1 MWVFAYDPAD
11 GGGIQRRNMSYWP
24 LRHGSPL
31 RNKAGVWVPTNFVPC
46 LNEFSEV
53 GDLYIG
59 YLSDVPDPNRQKF
72 YTPDDTPER
81 QLFMQLSQLDAT
93 DFALAL
99 EFTYHSNWS
108 SNAIQRLPLLYESIS
123 REIPTAYALPESA
136 VAMRG
141 TERRGDQNIHHTKL
155 KSALKPICKRLV
167 KDNEP
172 VTFEKLQSYLSD
184 SSNDIIVEF
193 DQTSENKADPKVP
206 LFCKTA
212 QDTFETPVFTVQYD
226 EVVTAAP
233 RDWKV
238 SGQQLESVYSVIE
251 DAMEY
256 MQSHE
261 VAPTIESGIY
271 SKHSKRDQQVME
283 MSPPDRPHV
292 SRNSKWDEYHKNRQ
306 GFPHGSL
313 GIVSNPVKRHSEE
326 HNYSLPSNKLANLFF
341 HPGQQATESSFNQW
355 TDTIGKDRQQQRL
368 YDNVE
373 FTLIPDQLR
382 ERPMVLTYKVS
393 AYGGSRDGVERW
405 QNVDE
410 RTYAGKFMLFDL
422 CYARTS
428 NGTSERPRAMSKKY
442 TDREYVLA
450 ANLPMP
456 SEVMFNQCE
465 SNARFST
472 YVDGADIMI
481 FDDGGYLGRPWW
493 EDDSSPIQIF

>member
-11 GGGIQRRNMSYWP
+11 GGGIQRRDMSYWP
-24 LRHGSPL
+24 LRHGSPF
-31 RNKAGVWVPTNFVPC
+31 RDKTGIWVPTNFVPC
-46 LNEFSEV
+46 LSEFSEV

-59 YLSDVPDPNRQKF
+59 YLSDVPDPKRPKF

-81 QLFMQLSQLDAT
+81 QLFTQLSRLDSG

-141 TERRGDQNIHHTKL
+141 TERRGDQNVHHKKL
-155 KSALKPICKRLV
+155 ESALRPICKRLV
-167 KDNEP
+167 KNNEP
-172 VTFEKLQSYLSD
+172 VTFEKLQAHLSD
-184 SSNDIIVEF
+184 SSNDIIAEF
-193 DQTSENKADPKVP
+193 DETSENKADPKVP

-238 SGQQLESVYSVIE
+238 SGQQLEPVYSAIE
-251 DAMEY
+251 NAMKY
-256 MQSHE
+256 MKNHGI
-261 VAPTIESGIY
+261 APTVESGIY
-271 SKHSKRDQQVME
+271 DEHNERDQQVME
-283 MSPPDRPHV
+283 AAPPDRPYV
-292 SRNSKWDEYHKNRQ
+292 SRNDRWDDYHKNTR

-313 GIVSNPVKRHSEE
+313 GLVTSPLKRHSKE
-326 HNYSLPSNKLANLFF
+326 HNYSLPSNKLANLYF
-341 HPGQQATESSFNQW
+341 HPGKQASKNSFNQW
-355 TDTIGKDRQQQRL
+355 ADEIGKDRKQRRF
-368 YDNVE
+368 YDSVD
-373 FTLIPDQLR
+373 FASIPNPVR
-382 ERPMVLTYKVS
+382 ERPMIVTYKVS
-393 AYGGSRDGVERW
+393 AYGGGRDDVERW

-422 CYARTS
+422 CYARTP
-428 NGTSERPRAMSKKY
+428 NGTSKRPRAMSREY
-442 TDREYVLA
+442 SDREYVLA
-450 ANLPMP
+450 VNLPMP
-456 SEVMFNQCE
+456 SEVMFDQYE

-472 YVDGADIMI
+472 YIDGADIMI